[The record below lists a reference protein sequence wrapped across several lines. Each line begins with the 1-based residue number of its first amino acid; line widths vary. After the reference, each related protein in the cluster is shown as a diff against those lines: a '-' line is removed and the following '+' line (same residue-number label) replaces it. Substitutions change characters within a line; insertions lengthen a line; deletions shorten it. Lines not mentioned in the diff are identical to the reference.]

1 MDVVSRKYMSQFPQS
16 VSKVKLVILLTLL
29 EEGVG
34 FPRGWVESSKLMYL
48 TNQRNFDQHVEQLR
62 EEYGCDI
69 ETKLIGGQKNY
80 RLRSVDRLE
89 VKPKVTLEQAQ
100 KEALLHYS
108 KNSCQVCG
116 AKLVPGQVDL
126 QTDQKIP
133 EERGGGKGLDNWQ
146 VICNDCLVN
155 KRRSCNQCENDCKEC
170 SWAFPERVDGLTLIR
185 IPAELS
191 QKLKD
196 AGISHQSDLETLVIR
211 LLEGSFVEKH
221 TESDPPSQEEE
232 RE

>member
-16 VSKVKLVILLTLL
+16 VSKIKLVILLTLL

-48 TNQRNFDQHVEQLR
+48 TNQKNFDQHVDALR

-69 ETKLIGGQKNY
+69 ETKFIGGQKSF

-89 VKPKVTLEQAQ
+89 VKPKTTLEQAQ
-100 KEALLHYS
+100 KDALLHYS
-108 KNSCQVCG
+108 NNSCQICG
-116 AKLVPGQVDL
+116 AKLVPGQRDL

-133 EERGGGKGLDNWQ
+133 EERGGNKGLDNWQ

-155 KRRSCNQCENDCKEC
+155 KRRSCNQCEDNCSEC
-170 SWAFPERVDGLTLIR
+170 SWAFPDRVDGLTIIR
-185 IPAELS
+185 IPVELS
-191 QKLKD
+191 EKLKN
-196 AGISHQSDLETLVIR
+196 AGVVRQSDIENLVIR
-211 LLEGSFVEKH
+211 LLESTFAVKD
-221 TESDPPSQEEE
+221 TESEPPSQGQEKP
-232 RE
+232 